1 MNSVKRPQNEEK
13 GRRAPRRG
21 MYRHV
26 PQNLKSLYGG
36 YKLITCLTSLVMVNA
51 GHFTFTKSF
60 LREFALPANLVTFIT
75 SPLCHLYAHKTVI
88 YFLYRSVNL
97 NIGYLNFQSM
107 CHVIIF
113 FLGIGCLFPF
123 LPLHMTKVGLSI
135 ENVRFVSMV
144 SPAVAILGP
153 LIAGP
158 IADKLAGHQSKNDK
172 SSTGRYLRVMIAVAC
187 IFSALFYS
195 LLVLIPTVDRALPP
209 GGKGPDLK
217 FNCDRHGAMVRLI
230 IDDKTLKI

>member
-1 MNSVKRPQNEEK
+1 MATTASTEK
-13 GRRAPRRG
+13 VDVDKDLP
-21 MYRHV
+21 
-26 PQNLKSLYGG
+26 KK
-36 YKLITCLTSLVMVNA
+36 KLINTNLISL
-51 GHFTFTKSF
+51 KF
-60 LREFALPANLVTFIT
+60 LLFIFFGGRCRSALNNRFDDQFEFLMTLL
-75 SPLCHLYAHKTVI
+75 S
-88 YFLYRSVNL
+88 
-97 NIGYLNFQSM
+97 
-107 CHVIIF
+107 

-158 IADKLAGHQSKNDK
+158 IADKLASHQSKNDK

-209 GGKGPDLK
+209 GSKGPDLK
-217 FNCDRHGAMVRLI
+217 FNCDRHGAMVCGQ
-230 IDDKTLKI
+230 